1 MRTLFLAILRCEA
14 VVYRRDTYRRV
25 GGKRQFALH
34 YTRSQCLRR
43 HAKGSRFCWQH
54 GRAEGAKP

>member
-1 MRTLFLAILRCEA
+1 MKGAFLPILRCEA

-25 GGKRQFALH
+25 GGKRHFALH

-43 HAKGSRFCWQH
+43 HGAGSRFCWQH
-54 GRAEGAKP
+54 AKGTTPRE